1 MPRKV
6 FCRKYQ
12 KELEG
17 LVVPPFPDPKGKDI
31 YDHVSQQAW
40 QEWQAHQ
47 VRLINEK
54 ALSMVK
60 PEDRKFIQGEMDKFF
75 SNEAFAQAEG
85 YVPEKPQD

>member
-1 MPRKV
+1 MRKV

-17 LVVPPFPDPKGKDI
+17 LAVPPFPGPRGKDI
-31 YDHVSQQAW
+31 YEHVSQQAW

-54 ALSMVK
+54 QLSMLN
-60 PEDRKFIQGEMDKFF
+60 PEHRKFIQDEMDKFL
-75 SNEAFAQAEG
+75 SNQDFAQAEG
-85 YVPEKPQD
+85 YVPEKPQA